1 MKLTLIII
9 KEQAIHKSNSEA
21 WRYLLPFFLLVSVF
35 LLVLFRFLGSA
46 AAPTPLVCAGNSV
59 RYLVNSGD
67 SCWAIANDH
76 GMTVTDLLRLNQ
88 GMECTLLKAGNEI
101 CVPVSE

>member
-1 MKLTLIII
+1 MKLTLMVI
-9 KEQAIHKSNSEA
+9 KEQAIRKGNNEA

-35 LLVLFRFLGSA
+35 LLALFRFLGRA
-46 AAPTPLVCAGNSV
+46 ATPTPLVCAGNSV
-59 RYLVNSGD
+59 RYLVNPGD

-76 GMTVTDLLRLNQ
+76 GVSVADLVRLNQ
-88 GMECTLLKAGNEI
+88 GVKCSLLQAGSEI